1 MVEIACVIDA
11 RELTSVCLCVHE
23 CVYVWTAWPRK
34 KTRCRPCRQKA
45 AFPVTKWCYVGQH
58 LLESYLSFSS
68 WTDWSVKSLL
78 LRCCLQLD
86 PLFPSQELTNLFVT
100 SQDLQDPC
108 GARLS
113 ALQLSPVCFFLLTRW
128 FSSPVM
134 LVPDA
139 LVDWIRLWLM
149 WILRCC
155 MFVFVLLYD
164 MDV

>member
-11 RELTSVCLCVHE
+11 RELTLVCLCVHE
-23 CVYVWTAWPRK
+23 CVYVRLHMYVWTAWPRK

-78 LRCCLQLD
+78 LHCCLQLD
-86 PLFPSQELTNLFVT
+86 PLFPSQELANLFVT

-113 ALQLSPVCFFLLTRW
+113 ALQLSPVCFFSPHKMIF
-128 FSSPVM
+128 FSSYASP
-134 LVPDA
+134 
-139 LVDWIRLWLM
+139 
-149 WILRCC
+149 RCFSGLNKT
-155 MFVFVLLYD
+155 MT
-164 MDV
+164 DVNS